1 MVRGKPRLC
10 KVARSAAFT
19 TSDFLRPGGKESLA
33 DWSSAGPFVRPEE
46 LLMLPPK
53 VAASR
58 VVFQDVALRR
68 NLGEAMAKPSPS

>member
-1 MVRGKPRLC
+1 M
-10 KVARSAAFT
+10 
-19 TSDFLRPGGKESLA
+19 A

-58 VVFQDVALRR
+58 VVFHDVALRR
-68 NLGEAMAKPSPS
+68 NLGEAMAKPSPSWQLRCERGEKESMLSAS